1 MTDHPSPATR
11 SLDRSLRLRRPAGH
25 ESGMTTIVT
34 VLGGC
39 LVIAVVLSMTAT
51 VTLNSQR
58 NTTDNRLGL
67 EAQYAAE
74 SALARAQAQAD
85 LYAKS
90 LNSIVIPQGTQQSS
104 ILNQLGAVC
113 GLASA
118 VTLPLNIF
126 NLPVAGQKLCD
137 VPVLTGS
144 ALDNQLAF
152 FRNNVAKPAG
162 MSDDAWKT
170 YWRNMFGGKN
180 AVLLAKT
187 TAAPTTATGTLETE
201 VKGGLTMTEV
211 RVYPDNTMRVL
222 ITSNPVVSST
232 TLESG
237 GKVIA
242 QRTYSAGS
250 VQSREIKVSQPPF
263 SEYQYFVNRRTL
275 PGSTTAGN
283 GSRLVF
289 WDEDTF
295 EGRVHANGAFDK
307 TAPLFY
313 ATAANKG
320 PRFLGKYTSTS
331 STLEYD
337 TAAKPT
343 PSTMFK
349 GGYQLGVP
357 AVALPS
363 NANDQRLAAA
373 GVQAGQCTTT
383 TDACLK
389 ENFGAASVTNGIIK
403 NGVYFSSGTAT
414 ASNTGSGFGSNG
426 TGGIYVKGNVDDL
439 KLSKNGEFQR
449 IEIVQAGKTT
459 TFEQTGPTSWR
470 VKEGNTV
477 IKTMTNSTFNGM
489 VFVDGAIGDQDT
501 KGSKGLRGDGT
512 DTPDVAAE
520 SQLTVAASGN
530 IFIKDNLTYTDNAK
544 DKPNSSNVLGVY
556 SEGGNIKLNGP
567 ANRDITIDGTLM
579 ASATGKGFGTVD
591 YTTKRTNGTTT
602 PKINLTGGIIEEQ
615 SQGVGQTGT
624 PGNGYS
630 RNFKWDDRLAKGL
643 TPPFFPTQGQYEA
656 TPNFTRLSD
665 PQNFRAEKQ
674 P

>member
-1 MTDHPSPATR
+1 
-11 SLDRSLRLRRPAGH
+11 
-25 ESGMTTIVT
+25 MTTIVT

-74 SALARAQAQAD
+74 SALARAQAQVD
-85 LYAKS
+85 LYARS
-90 LNSIVIPQGTQQSS
+90 LNSVVIPQGTQQSS
-104 ILNQLGAVC
+104 ILTQLGAVC

-126 NLPVAGQKLCD
+126 NLPVAGQKLCT
-137 VPVLTGS
+137 VPVLTGN

-170 YWRNMFGGKN
+170 YWRNMFGGKDT
-180 AVLLAKT
+180 VLLAKT
-187 TAAPTTATGTLETE
+187 TAAPSTATGTLKTE
-201 VKGGLTMTEV
+201 VKGGGLTMTEV
-211 RVYPDNTMRVL
+211 RVYPDNTLRVL
-222 ITSNPVVSST
+222 LKSHPVISGT

-275 PGSTTAGN
+275 PTGN
-283 GSRLVF
+283 RLIF

-295 EGRVHANGAFDK
+295 EGRVHANGAFNR

-331 STLEYD
+331 TGLEYSPNSPS
-337 TAAKPT
+337 KPDA
-343 PSTMFK
+343 STMFK

-373 GVQAGQCTTT
+373 GVQAGECTTT
-383 TDACLK
+383 TALCLAAK
-389 ENFGAASVTNGIIK
+389 FGAASVTNGIIK

-414 ASNTGSGFGSNG
+414 ASNAGSGFGSDG

-439 KLSKNGEFQR
+439 KLSKNGNFQR
-449 IEIVQAGKTT
+449 IEIVQGIKTT

-489 VFVDGAIGDQDT
+489 VFVDGAIGDQNT
-501 KGSKGLRGDGT
+501 MGSKGLRGDGA

-520 SQLTVAASGN
+520 SQLTVAASGD

-556 SEGGNIKLNGP
+556 SEGGNIKVNGP

-579 ASATGKGFGTVD
+579 ASATGKGFGTVN
-591 YTTKRTNGTTT
+591 YNTRTGGTPP

-615 SQGVGQTGT
+615 SQGVGVVGPPNT
-624 PGNGYS
+624 GYS

-656 TPNFTRLSD
+656 TPNFARLSD

-674 P
+674 R

>member
-1 MTDHPSPATR
+1 
-11 SLDRSLRLRRPAGH
+11 
-25 ESGMTTIVT
+25 MTTIVT

-90 LNSIVIPQGTQQSS
+90 LNSVVIPQGTQQSS
-104 ILNQLGAVC
+104 ILTQLGAVC
-113 GLASA
+113 GLPSA

-126 NLPVAGQKLCD
+126 NLPVTGEKLCT

-144 ALDNQLAF
+144 ALDDQLAF

-187 TAAPTTATGTLETE
+187 NAVPTTATGTLTTE

-211 RVYPDNTMRVL
+211 RAYPDNTMRVL

-275 PGSTTAGN
+275 PTGG
-283 GSRLVF
+283 RLNF
-289 WDEDTF
+289 FDGETF
-295 EGRVHANGAFDK
+295 EGKVHSNGIQGVS
-307 TAPLFY
+307 APLFN
-313 ATAANKG
+313 ASTSNGG
-320 PRFLGKYTSTS
+320 PRFLGKYS
-331 STLEYD
+331 SVSSSLEYSSS
-337 TAAKPT
+337 AKPSA
-343 PSTMFK
+343 STMFK
-349 GGYQLGVP
+349 GGYQPNASKVD
-357 AVALPS
+357 LPK

-373 GVQAGQCTTT
+373 GVKAGECVLTTAT
-383 TDACLK
+383 CLADK
-389 ENFGAASVTNGIIK
+389 FGAASVSITNGIK
-403 NGVYFSSGTAT
+403 DGVYFSSGTAT

-439 KLSKNGEFQR
+439 KLSKNGDFQR

-470 VKEGNTV
+470 VKEGSTV

-520 SQLTVAASGN
+520 SQLTVAASGD

-544 DKPNSSNVLGVY
+544 DKPNSGNVLGVY
-556 SEGGNIKLNGP
+556 SEGGNIKVNGP
-567 ANRDITIDGTLM
+567 MNKDITIDGTLM

-591 YTTKRTNGTTT
+591 YTALRTTGSTT

-615 SQGVGQTGT
+615 SQGVNQGGT
-624 PGNGYS
+624 PMRGYT

-643 TPPFFPTQGQYEA
+643 TPPFFPTQGRYEA

-665 PQNFRAEKQ
+665 PQNFRAEQ
-674 P
+674 QQ

>member
-1 MTDHPSPATR
+1 MNDHPSPATR

-90 LNSIVIPQGTQQSS
+90 LNSVVIPQGTQQSS
-104 ILNQLGAVC
+104 ILTQLGAVC

-126 NLPVAGQKLCD
+126 NLPVAGQKLCT
-137 VPVLTGS
+137 VPVLTGN

-170 YWRNMFGGKN
+170 YWRNMFGGKDT
-180 AVLLAKT
+180 VLLAKT
-187 TAAPTTATGTLETE
+187 TAAPSTDTGTLKTE
-201 VKGGLTMTEV
+201 VKGGGLTMTEV
-211 RVYPDNTMRVL
+211 RVYPDNTLRVL
-222 ITSNPVVSST
+222 LKSHPVISGT

-250 VQSREIKVSQPPF
+250 VQDREVRVSQPPF

-275 PGSTTAGN
+275 PGTTATGN
-283 GSRLVF
+283 GGRLVF

-295 EGRVHANGAFDK
+295 EGRVHTNG
-307 TAPLFY
+307 TQGVSAPVFY
-313 ATAANKG
+313 ATAADKG
-320 PRFLGKYTSTS
+320 PRFLGKYTTTATS
-331 STLEYD
+331 LEYST
-337 TAAKPT
+337 TARPSA
-343 PSTMFK
+343 STMFK
-349 GGYQLGVP
+349 GGHQMGVP
-357 AVALPS
+357 PVALPS

-373 GVQAGQCTTT
+373 GVQAGDCTTT
-383 TDACLK
+383 TALCLAAK
-389 ENFGAASVTNGIIK
+389 FGAASATT
-403 NGVYFSSGTAT
+403 NGVYFSSGTLT

-439 KLSKNGEFQR
+439 KLSKNGNFQR
-449 IEIVQAGKTT
+449 IEIVQGGKTT

-470 VKEGNTV
+470 VKEGSTV

-489 VFVDGAIGDQDT
+489 VFVDGAIGDQST

-520 SQLTVAASGN
+520 SQLTVAAAGD

-544 DKPNSSNVLGVY
+544 DKPDSSNVLGVY
-556 SEGGNIKLNGP
+556 SEGGNIKVNGP
-567 ANRDITIDGTLM
+567 ANKDITIDGTLM

-591 YTTKRTNGTTT
+591 YTTLRTTGTTT

-615 SQGVGQTGT
+615 SQGVGQVGT
-624 PGNGYS
+624 PGRGYS

-656 TPNFTRLSD
+656 TPNFARLSD
-665 PQNFRAEKQ
+665 PQNFRAEKSQ
-674 P
+674 

>member
-1 MTDHPSPATR
+1 
-11 SLDRSLRLRRPAGH
+11 
-25 ESGMTTIVT
+25 MTTIVT

-58 NTTDNRLGL
+58 NTNDNRLSL

-74 SALARAQAQAD
+74 SALARAQAQVD
-85 LYAKS
+85 LYARS

-126 NLPVAGQKLCD
+126 TLPVAGQKLCD
-137 VPVLTGS
+137 IPRLSGS
-144 ALDNQLAF
+144 ALDNQLTF
-152 FRNNVAKPAG
+152 FRNNVAKPAS
-162 MSDDAWKT
+162 MSDDAWKA
-170 YWRNMFGGKN
+170 YWRNMFSGKD
-180 AVLLAKT
+180 AVLLSKT
-187 TAAPTTATGTLETE
+187 TATPSTATGTLNTE
-201 VKGGLTMTEV
+201 VKGGLTLTEV
-211 RVYPDNTMRVL
+211 RVYPDNTLRVL
-222 ITSNPVVSST
+222 LKSNPVISST

-237 GKVIA
+237 GQVVA

-250 VQSREIKVSQPPF
+250 LQDREIRVSQPPF

-275 PGSTTAGN
+275 PTGG
-283 GSRLVF
+283 RLVF

-295 EGRVHANGAFDK
+295 EGRVHANGAQGS

-313 ATAANKG
+313 AAAANTG
-320 PRFLGKYTSTS
+320 PRFLGKYTATS
-331 STLEYD
+331 PTLEYS
-337 TAAKPT
+337 TTNKPSA
-343 PSTMFK
+343 STMFK

-357 AVALPS
+357 SVALPS

-373 GVQAGQCTTT
+373 GVQAGECTTT
-383 TDACLK
+383 TALCLTAK
-389 ENFGAASVTNGIIK
+389 FGAASATT

-439 KLSKNGEFQR
+439 KLSKNGNFQR
-449 IEIVQAGKTT
+449 IEIVQGSKTT
-459 TFEQTGPTSWR
+459 VFEQTSSTAWTVRENGV
-470 VKEGNTV
+470 VK
-477 IKTMTNSTFNGM
+477 KTMTNSTFNGM
-489 VFVDGAIGDQDT
+489 VFVDGAIGDQNT

-520 SQLTVAASGN
+520 SQLTVAAAGD

-544 DKPNSSNVLGVY
+544 DKPDSSNVLGVY
-556 SEGGNIKLNGP
+556 SEGGNIKVNGP
-567 ANRDITIDGTLM
+567 ANQDITIDGTLM

-591 YTTKRTNGTTT
+591 YTTLRTTGTTT

-615 SQGVGQTGT
+615 SQGVGQVGT
-624 PGNGYS
+624 PGRGYS
-630 RNFKWDDRLAKGL
+630 RNFKWDDRLGKGL

-656 TPNFTRLSD
+656 TPNFARLSD
-665 PQNFRAEKQ
+665 PQNFRAEKDQ
-674 P
+674 

>member
-1 MTDHPSPATR
+1 
-11 SLDRSLRLRRPAGH
+11 
-25 ESGMTTIVT
+25 MTTIVT

-58 NTTDNRLGL
+58 NTNDNRLGL

-74 SALARAQAQAD
+74 SALARAQSQAD
-85 LYAKS
+85 LYASS
-90 LNSIVIPQGTQQSS
+90 LNSIVIPQGTQQNS
-104 ILNQLGAVC
+104 ILSQLGAVC
-113 GLASA
+113 GLTGAIA
-118 VTLPLNIF
+118 LPPNIF
-126 NLPVAGQKLCD
+126 KLPVTGQNLCTI
-137 VPVLTGS
+137 PVLTGS

-152 FRNNVAKPAG
+152 FRNNVAKPAST
-162 MSDDAWKT
+162 SDDAWKT

-187 TAAPTTATGTLETE
+187 TATPTTATGTLKTE

-232 TLESG
+232 TLENG

-275 PGSTTAGN
+275 PGTTA
-283 GSRLVF
+283 SRLVF

-295 EGRVHANGAFDK
+295 EGRVHANGTK
-307 TAPLFY
+307 GSTAPLFY
-313 ATAANKG
+313 ATAATKG

-331 STLEYD
+331 NALEYSPNSPSTP
-337 TAAKPT
+337 TA
-343 PSTMFK
+343 STMFK

-373 GVQAGQCTTT
+373 GVQAGECVLTTAT
-383 TDACLK
+383 CLADK
-389 ENFGAASVTNGIIK
+389 FGAASVSITNGIK
-403 NGVYFSSGTAT
+403 DGVYFSSGTAT
-414 ASNTGSGFGSNG
+414 ATNTGSGFGSNG

-439 KLSKNGEFQR
+439 KLSKNGNFQR
-449 IEIVQAGKTT
+449 IEIVQGSKTT
-459 TFEQTGPTSWR
+459 VFEQTSPTAWT
-470 VKEGNTV
+470 VKENGTLK
-477 IKTMTNSTFNGM
+477 KTMTNSTFNGM

-501 KGSKGLRGDGT
+501 MGSKGLRGDGT

-556 SEGGNIKLNGP
+556 SEGGNIKVNGP

-579 ASATGKGFGTVD
+579 ASATGKGFGTVN
-591 YTTKRTNGTTT
+591 YNTRTAGTPI

-615 SQGVGQTGT
+615 SQGVGQVGT
-624 PGNGYS
+624 PNKGYS

-643 TPPFFPTQGQYEA
+643 TPPFFPTQGQYAA
-656 TPNFTRLSD
+656 TPNFAKLSD

-674 P
+674 Q